1 VADPF
6 ETSGAIGLGV
16 SAALAQEYAQDQRE
30 FLPLIASVLKS
41 ALPND
46 VEVLEQG
53 LFKKT
58 IRGVSVRQGENK
70 LLLEDVGRGSL
81 QASFTRVVRG
91 IALKTESISVEEW
104 VALVGEALEKSAKD
118 NLAARN
124 ALAARLGLQ

>member
-1 VADPF
+1 MADPF